1 MDLFSDPMPWSEK
14 LNPIVVQYQDRK
26 HPLAYQNP
34 YQLVIMVILSAQD
47 SDANINKIAP
57 ALFNRF
63 PNFESLVSAT
73 FEDLF
78 PYISGVRHFQMKA
91 GWILETAQMLKSDAN
106 IPLSMEVLTQLK
118 GIGRKSANVIMKELQ
133 VRPAVG
139 IIVDLHVLRVAPRIG
154 LIPATQDGT
163 KAEKLLMQLLPR
175 DIWEDIGMCIS
186 FLGREICRPTS
197 PKCTICPIHQH
208 CIYHNN

>member
-1 MDLFSDPMPWSEK
+1 MDLFSDPVSWSEK
-14 LNPIVVQYQDRK
+14 LNPIVVQYRDRK

-106 IPLSMEVLTQLK
+106 IPLTMEALTQLK

-139 IIVDLHVLRVAPRIG
+139 IVVDLHVLRVAPRIG
-154 LIPATQDGT
+154 LITATQDGN

-186 FLGREICRPTS
+186 FLGREICRPTN

-208 CIYHNN
+208 CLYYNN

>member
-1 MDLFSDPMPWSEK
+1 MC
-14 LNPIVVQYQDRK
+14 IRDR
-26 HPLAYQNP
+26 
-34 YQLVIMVILSAQD
+34 D

-63 PNFESLVSAT
+63 PNMESLVSAT

-91 GWILETAQMLKSDAN
+91 GWILETAQTLQSDAN
-106 IPLSMEVLTQLK
+106 IPLSMEALTQLK

-133 VRPAVG
+133 VRPTVG
-139 IIVDLHVLRVAPRIG
+139 IVVDLHVLRVAPRIG
-154 LIPATQDGT
+154 LITATQDGT

-197 PKCTICPIHQH
+197 PKCTICPIQQH
-208 CIYHNN
+208 CIYFNN

>member
-1 MDLFSDPMPWSEK
+1 MDLFSDPVPWPEK
-14 LNPIVVQYQDRK
+14 LNPIIAQYRERK

-34 YQLVIMVILSAQD
+34 YQLMIMVILSAQD

-63 PNFESLVSAT
+63 PNMESLVSAT

-91 GWILETAQMLKSDAN
+91 GWILETAQTLQSDAN
-106 IPLSMEVLTQLK
+106 IPLSMEALTQLK

-133 VRPAVG
+133 VRPTVG
-139 IIVDLHVLRVAPRIG
+139 IVVDLHVLRVAPRIG
-154 LIPATQDGT
+154 LITATQDGT

-197 PKCTICPIHQH
+197 PKCTICPIQQH
-208 CIYHNN
+208 CIYFNN

>member
-1 MDLFSDPMPWSEK
+1 MDLFSDPISWSEK
-14 LNPIVVQYQDRK
+14 LNPIVVQYRDRK

-106 IPLSMEVLTQLK
+106 IPLSMEALTQLK

-139 IIVDLHVLRVAPRIG
+139 IVVDLHVLRVAPRIG
-154 LIPATQDGT
+154 LITATQDGN

-197 PKCTICPIHQH
+197 PKCTTCPIHQH
-208 CIYHNN
+208 CQYHNN

>member
-1 MDLFSDPMPWSEK
+1 MDLFSDPVSWSEK
-14 LNPIVVQYQDRK
+14 LNPIVVQYRDRK

-106 IPLSMEVLTQLK
+106 IPLTMETLTQLK

-133 VRPAVG
+133 VQPAVG
-139 IIVDLHVLRVAPRIG
+139 IVVDLHVLRVAPRIG
-154 LIPATQDGT
+154 LITATQDGN

-186 FLGREICRPTS
+186 FLGREICRPTN

-208 CIYHNN
+208 CLYYNN

>member
-154 LIPATQDGT
+154 LILATQDGT

-197 PKCTICPIHQH
+197 PKCTICPIHQY
-208 CIYHNN
+208 CLYHNN